1 MSLRIAITGP
11 TGEIGI
17 STIEALQSRPEVERI
32 VGMARRPF
40 DPTDRGWSKV
50 EYRQG
55 DILDR
60 DAVDALVADVDV
72 VVHLAFIIMGSREES
87 ARVNLAGTRNVFE
100 ATVAA
105 QRPRRLVYT
114 SSVAAYGYHADN
126 PVPLTEDT
134 PVRGSAEHYYSEQK
148 AACEAVLAETTDGS
162 SLEVFVLRPCIVAGP
177 KATAL
182 ADAMPWRQLPS
193 VLRSASTAVSA
204 LK

>member
-1 MSLRIAITGP
+1 MSLRVAITGP

-17 STIEALQSRPEVERI
+17 STIEALEGHPEVARI
-32 VGMARRPF
+32 IGMARRPF
-40 DPTDRGWSKV
+40 DPAERGWSKT

-105 QRPRRLVYT
+105 AAPAATRLHVVGCRIWLPRRQSDADHRGHPAARLARALLLRT
-114 SSVAAYGYHADN
+114 ESSVRVRAARNHGGHIAGGLRA
-126 PVPLTEDT
+126 PALHR
-134 PVRGSAEHYYSEQK
+134 RGA
-148 AACEAVLAETTDGS
+148 
-162 SLEVFVLRPCIVAGP
+162 
-177 KATAL
+177 
-182 ADAMPWRQLPS
+182 
-193 VLRSASTAVSA
+193 
-204 LK
+204 